1 MDLEK
6 LQQIYQLARGGS
18 EAAFVAGE
26 INALAQSEKK

>member
-1 MDLEK
+1 MDFGK

-26 INALAQSEKK
+26 INVLAQSEK